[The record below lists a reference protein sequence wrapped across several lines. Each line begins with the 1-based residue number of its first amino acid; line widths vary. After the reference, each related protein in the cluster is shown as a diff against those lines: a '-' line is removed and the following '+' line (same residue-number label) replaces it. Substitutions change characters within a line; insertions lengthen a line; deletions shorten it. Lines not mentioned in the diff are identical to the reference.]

1 MIERIFVEEGIK
13 KVRLD
18 EYFRNELDRAG
29 YGGMELKRTPMGT
42 QITVKVEKPGMII
55 GKDGKRIKRLT
66 SEIVKRQE
74 LDNPQIDVQ
83 PIDVPELNAQLMANR
98 LAKLIERG
106 WHFRRAGRS
115 TLQRI
120 MDRGARG
127 CEIRMTGKLKGP
139 RGRMEKM
146 VDGYI
151 KHCGSLAEEIVDK
164 GYAIAKKKAGVIGV
178 RVRIVRPDAYVPDA
192 FRMNLTNLTAA
203 AGEVEAGTL
212 EVAEAA
218 EAPAASKEPAVA
230 EPEPEQEQEQESAV
244 SPKAEVE
251 QPQAE
256 AKKEKKKRA
265 RKTEGKTA
273 ETAAAPAEE
282 LAPEVKPEGAEE
294 TGPE

>member
-13 KVRLD
+13 KVRVD

-29 YGGMELKRTPMGT
+29 YGGMELKRTPLGT

-55 GKDGKRIKRLT
+55 GKDGKRIKRVT
-66 SEIVKRQE
+66 NEIEKRQE

-83 PIDVPELNAQLMANR
+83 PIDVPELNAQLMASR

-151 KHCGSLAEEIVDK
+151 KHCGSLAEEIVDN

-192 FRMNLTNLTAA
+192 FRMNLTAA
-203 AGEVEAGTL
+203 AGEAEAGTP

-218 EAPAASKEPAVA
+218 GVPAVSKEPAAA
-230 EPEPEQEQEQESAV
+230 EPETEQEQESAV

-251 QPQAE
+251 PQSE
-256 AKKEKKKRA
+256 AKKEKKRVRAAGKRA
-265 RKTEGKTA
+265 A
-273 ETAAAPAEE
+273 TAAAPAEE

-294 TGPE
+294 TGPEE